1 MLANGCY
8 ADSTDEYCRL
18 AESTAIENLKHFC
31 QVIQAIYGATYLRK
45 PNCEDLKRLLQFQ
58 YKVNGDRYEL
68 GYYLIDDEY
77 SKIEE
82 DSDEDVDDDQPTHAR
97 AIVRDVEYL
106 APTTYETQQD
116 RVTLSEYMRPL
127 NRIQAPQGHDTLCK
141 DLVEHVWHRE
151 GEH

>member
-1 MLANGCY
+1 MDLACILRYSRIKIYDTWTWHAFFGTPRSNNDINVLWSSPMFDDVVNGW
-8 ADSTDEYCRL
+8 ALE
-18 AESTAIENLKHFC
+18 
-31 QVIQAIYGATYLRK
+31 
-45 PNCEDLKRLLQFQ
+45 FQ